1 MDGDFLDL
9 LLRDAPAAEYDGP
22 AERARRAGA
31 STATLAELD
40 RAKTLALRLRTRLD
54 AHRRRENELTA
65 LFQTA
70 GDLAGLRD
78 LDAVLHAIVRRAR
91 RLLGTDVAYLTLEDP
106 ARGDTYMRVTDGSVA
121 ATFQHLRLPMGAG
134 LGGLVAQ
141 TASPYRSP
149 NYLSDPQFAHTREI
163 DTGVGD
169 EGLVAILGVPLRLGP
184 RVIGVLFAADRRE
197 RQFGQDEVA
206 LLGSLADHAAIAI
219 DNARMLTET
228 RAALADLDEAN
239 RLGRARAAATERAAT
254 AHDRLTALVLRG
266 GDLDDLAAAVAEVLS
281 GALAVLDADGAPI
294 AGAPLLFNKSTVE
307 QLNNALVEQSN
318 KSTIEQSDHFAKINN
333 LVARSRETGRSVH
346 SGQYWVASVAAGP
359 EHLGALVLRADAPLD
374 EADQRTLERA
384 ALVTA
389 LLLLFRRSAADAQA
403 RIGGDLLTDILLA
416 PTRDPAGL
424 RDRARRFGIDLA
436 RRYVVLVVDRPDSAL
451 PTRRPAALTTRYEGA
466 DVLLVPGSDPG
477 ATARTVAAE
486 LRHSST
492 VAGAGPAVGPA
503 AIAAAY
509 REGRRCL
516 SAALALG
523 RRGTGVAMADLGF
536 LGVVLGEHRDL
547 DGYVTA
553 TLGPLLEYDA
563 ARGARLV
570 ETLRAYF
577 AAGRSPSRA
586 RHALHVHP
594 NTVHQRLD
602 RITQLLGTDWQT
614 PARALELELALTLH
628 QSRT

>member
-1 MDGDFLDL
+1 MDATYLEL
-9 LLRDAPAAEYDGP
+9 LLADAPAVDYEAP
-22 AERARRAGA
+22 LARARRDGA
-31 STATLAELD
+31 SPEALAELD
-40 RAKTLALRLRTRLD
+40 RAKVLALRLRTRLET
-54 AHRRRENELTA
+54 HRRRENELTA

-78 LDAVLHAIVRRAR
+78 LDAVLRAIVRRAR

-141 TASPYRSP
+141 TASPYHSP
-149 NYLSDPQFAHTREI
+149 SYLSDPQFAHTRPI
-163 DTGVGD
+163 NTAVAD

-197 RQFGQDEVA
+197 RQFGPDEVA
-206 LLGSLADHAAIAI
+206 LLGSLADHAAVAI

-228 RAALADLDEAN
+228 RTALAELDEAN
-239 RLGRARAAATERAAT
+239 RVGRARAAATERAAT

-266 GDLDDLAAAVAEVLS
+266 GDLDELAAAVTEVLS
-281 GALAVLDADGAPI
+281 GTLAVLDADGVPI
-294 AGAPLLFNKSTVE
+294 AGTPLPADAVE
-307 QLNNALVEQSN
+307 QQ
-318 KSTIEQSDHFAKINN
+318 
-333 LVARSRETGRSVH
+333 VAASRETGRSVH
-346 SGQYWVASVAAGP
+346 SGEFWVAAAAAGP
-359 EHLGALVLRADAPLD
+359 EHLGALVLRTDTPLS
-374 EADQRTLERA
+374 EPDQRTLERA

-403 RIGGDLLTDILLA
+403 RIGGDLLSDILLA
-416 PTRDPAGL
+416 PDRDPGGL
-424 RDRARRFGIDLA
+424 RDRARRLGTDLT
-436 RRYVVLVVDRPDSAL
+436 RRHLVLVVDRTATPPHP
-451 PTRRPAALTTRYEGA
+451 PTGLATRYDGR
-466 DVLLVPGSDPG
+466 DVLLVPGADP
-477 ATARTVAAE
+477 AAAASRVAAE
-486 LRHSST
+486 LRHTAT

-503 AIAAAY
+503 AIAEAY
-509 REGRRCL
+509 REAVRCL

-523 RRGTGVAMADLGF
+523 RTGTGVTMSDLGF

-547 DGYVTA
+547 SGYLSA
-553 TLGPLLEYDA
+553 TLGPLLAYDA

-570 ETLRAYF
+570 ETLDAYF

-586 RHALHVHP
+586 RHALHVHA

-602 RITQLLGTDWQT
+602 RISQLLGPDWQS
-614 PARALELELALTLH
+614 PDRALELQLALRLH
-628 QSRT
+628 RSTM

>member
-1 MDGDFLDL
+1 MDGTYLEL
-9 LLRDAPAAEYDGP
+9 LLADAAAVDYEAP
-22 AERARRAGA
+22 LARARRDGA
-31 STATLAELD
+31 PPEVLAELD
-40 RAKTLALRLRTRLD
+40 RAKVLALRLRTRLE

-149 NYLSDPQFAHTREI
+149 SYLADPQFAHTGPI
-163 DTGVGD
+163 DGAVHD

-184 RVIGVLFAADRRE
+184 RVIGVLFAADRTE

-206 LLGSLADHAAIAI
+206 LLGSLADHAAVAI

-228 RAALADLDEAN
+228 RAALAELDEAN
-239 RLGRARAAATERAAT
+239 RIGRARAAATERAAT

-266 GDLDDLAAAVAEVLS
+266 GDLDELAAAVTDVLS
-281 GALAVLDADGAPI
+281 GTLAVLDADGAPI
-294 AGAPLLFNKSTVE
+294 AGTPLPPDPAADGLT
-307 QLNNALVEQSN
+307 AR
-318 KSTIEQSDHFAKINN
+318 
-333 LVARSRETGRSVH
+333 VAASRETGRSVRA
-346 SGQYWVASVAAGP
+346 GQYWVAAVAAGP
-359 EHLGALVLRADAPLD
+359 EHLGALVLRPDAPLS

-403 RIGGDLLTDILLA
+403 RVGGDLLADILLA
-416 PTRDPAGL
+416 PNRDPAGL
-424 RDRARRFGIDLA
+424 RDRARRLGTDLA
-436 RRYVVLVVDRPDSAL
+436 RRHLVLVVDRAGTTAPTRL
-451 PTRRPAALTTRYEGA
+451 PTGLATRYEGR
-466 DVLLVPGSDPG
+466 DVLLVPGADP
-477 ATARTVAAE
+477 AAAARRVAAE
-486 LRHSST
+486 LRHTAT

-503 AIAAAY
+503 AIADAY
-509 REGRRCL
+509 REAVRCL
-516 SAALALG
+516 SAALSLG
-523 RRGTGVAMADLGF
+523 RTGTGVTMGDLGF

-547 DGYVTA
+547 PGYLTA

-563 ARGARLV
+563 ARGTRLV
-570 ETLRAYF
+570 ETLEAYF

-586 RHALHVHP
+586 RHALHVHA

-602 RITQLLGTDWQT
+602 RITQLLGPDWQS
-614 PARALELELALTLH
+614 PDRALELQLALRLH
-628 QSRT
+628 RSTM